1 MSNVIKVFNNKGA
14 VKKKK
19 DINVIDNSE
28 TSNIN
33 FNMMKNASKRPIVNK
48 RPVGPIVNKRP
59 VGPVVNK
66 RPVGPVVN
74 KRPVGPVVNKRP
86 VGPVVNK
93 SNKRPN
99 VTNVN
104 KSNKR
109 PNVTNV
115 NKSNKRPNVTN
126 VNKNPNVDNKTMIPV
141 LNSLYL
147 NKLDKF
153 CEIMNVTQKD
163 VLTDPKQEFRYLC
176 YKYTDYIRMLKLP
189 IISKYSFYESIL
201 IEFRC
206 LPHLEFLIRNSIYK
220 LGVKWSQTIVCGS
233 SNYKFICNIVKN
245 IDRDIKII
253 MLNHENITQ
262 LEYNNL
268 LLIRK
273 FWEMFNGE
281 KLLIYQE
288 DSCIFKNNIDDFLEW
303 DYIGAPWP
311 KEYNINKNGVGNG
324 GFSLRSKSVIL
335 ECFKY
340 DEKNLD
346 ISPVVYKYMNDNNL
360 PKLPEDVFFTNI
372 MEYNNIGKLADWETG
387 KKFSS
392 ESFHEDSLGGHQ
404 FWLNNKN
411 WKNYLYPNVIKTF
424 IPRHFSDFDHRGGWN
439 NVIKHLYEL
448 NIYNTNSEIVFY
460 DLVEKDF
467 IWEKT
472 ELNKKWFGIV
482 HCTENTPPYLD
493 CVNTSNLF
501 KPNSHF
507 LKNIDK
513 CLFLI
518 GLSPNVVSYLKKK
531 LSNVNINVNVYLLN
545 HPIDTEENI
554 PMFSINKFVNNDNKK
569 IIQIGQQ
576 LRKVTSIYRLKI
588 DNDYKKLWLTGTKDF
603 DKLKKLFIQESAYL
617 RIKNININDVEMKY
631 TDTFVEYDN
640 LLVKNIVFIDL
651 FDAAANNTILE
662 CILRRTPIII
672 NRLPAT
678 VYYLGEDYPLFFDN
692 IDEVSN
698 LLTKENITNAHEY
711 LKTIKLTSIKEFTSN
726 ILNILN
732 VNFK

>member
-1 MSNVIKVFNNKGA
+1 
-14 VKKKK
+14 
-19 DINVIDNSE
+19 
-28 TSNIN
+28 
-33 FNMMKNASKRPIVNK
+33 
-48 RPVGPIVNKRP
+48 
-59 VGPVVNK
+59 
-66 RPVGPVVN
+66 
-74 KRPVGPVVNKRP
+74 
-86 VGPVVNK
+86 
-93 SNKRPN
+93 
-99 VTNVN
+99 
-104 KSNKR
+104 
-109 PNVTNV
+109 
-115 NKSNKRPNVTN
+115 
-126 VNKNPNVDNKTMIPV
+126 
-141 LNSLYL
+141 
-147 NKLDKF
+147 
-153 CEIMNVTQKD
+153 
-163 VLTDPKQEFRYLC
+163 
-176 YKYTDYIRMLKLP
+176 MLSLP

-220 LGVKWSQTIVCGS
+220 LGVKWSQTIVCGLN
-233 SNYKFICNIVKN
+233 NYKFIFDIVKS

-253 MLNHENITQ
+253 KLNHENLTQ
-262 LEYNNL
+262 NEYNKL
-268 LLIRK
+268 LLTTN
-273 FWEMFNGE
+273 FWKMFNGE

-324 GFSLRSKSVIL
+324 GFSLRSKSIIL
-335 ECFKY
+335 ECFKH
-340 DEKNLD
+340 DEKKINV
-346 ISPVVYKYMNDNNL
+346 SPVVSKYMNDNNL
-360 PKLPEDVFFTNI
+360 PRLPEDVFFTNM

-392 ESFHEDSLGGHQ
+392 ESFHEESFGGHQ

-424 IPRHFSDFDHRGGWN
+424 IPRHSSDFDHRGGWKS
-439 NVIKHLYEL
+439 VIKYLYEL
-448 NIYNTNSEIVFY
+448 NVYNTNSEIIFY

-472 ELNKKWFGIV
+472 ELNNKWFGVV

-501 KPNSHF
+501 KENSHF
-507 LKNIDK
+507 LKHIHN

-518 GLSPNVVSYLKKK
+518 GLSPNVVSYLKIK
-531 LSNVNINVNVYLLN
+531 LSNLNINVDVYLLN

-554 PMFSINKFVNNDNKK
+554 PIFSIDKFINNNNKK

-576 LRKVTSIYRLKI
+576 LRKVTSIYLLKI
-588 DNDYKKLWLTGTKDF
+588 NNDYKKLWLTGTKDF
-603 DKLKKLFIQESAYL
+603 DKLKKLFIQECAYL
-617 RIKNININDVEMKY
+617 HIKNININEVEMKY
-631 TDTFVEYDN
+631 TDTFDEYDN
-640 LLVKNIVFIDL
+640 LLVENIVFIDL

-672 NRLPAT
+672 NKLPAT

-692 IDEVSN
+692 IDEVPD
-698 LLTKENITNAHEY
+698 LLTKENIVNAHEY
-711 LKTIKLTSIKEFTSN
+711 LKTIKLTSIKEFISS

-732 VNFK
+732 VKLE